1 MSSLHEKKMSINQAE
16 PEPNNNLLRACLP
29 RHNALQ
35 SKRELSNMATSARN
49 PFFFH
54 STANPTQQCCQ
65 LHNLD
70 AFSTDLIC
78 MSLSLP

>member
-1 MSSLHEKKMSINQAE
+1 MSSLHEKNVYKSGRW

-49 PFFFH
+49 PYFYH

-78 MSLSLP
+78 KSLSLA